1 MSILLDKR
9 PDLAEPYPDPEYPES
24 DGKPMA
30 DNTLQYEWIVT
41 IKEGLENLLA
51 ANPDVFVAGD
61 LLWYPVEK
69 DSQCQAPDVMVI
81 FGRPKGHRGS
91 YQQSKENGIA
101 PQVVFEILSPGN
113 RYSEMVGKFLFY
125 QRHDVE
131 EYYIYDPRKKGDA
144 SFDAYRRDED
154 GLLTPVPDVT
164 AYISPRL
171 GIRFDT
177 LGRDLI
183 IHRADGTRFQTVQE
197 VFAER
202 ELQRIRAEAAEAGR
216 REVVAERDAVAAER
230 DAVVAERD
238 AATARA
244 ERLAA
249 LLREAG
255 IEPD

>member
-1 MSILLDKR
+1 MSVLLDKR
-9 PDLAEPYPDPEYPES
+9 SDTAETYPDPQYSES

-30 DNTLQYEWIVT
+30 DNTLQYQWIVT
-41 IKEGLENLLA
+41 IKEGLEDLLRD
-51 ANPDVFVAGD
+51 NSDVFVAAD
-61 LLWYPVEK
+61 LLWYPAEGETK
-69 DSQCQAPDVMVI
+69 CQAPDAMVI
-81 FGRPKGHRGS
+81 FGRPKGYRGS
-91 YQQSKENGIA
+91 YQQFKENGIA

-113 RYSEMVGKFLFY
+113 RYSEMVSKFLFY
-125 QRHDVE
+125 QQYGVE
-131 EYYIYDPRKKGDA
+131 EYYIYDPRRYGDA
-144 SFDAYRRDED
+144 SFDAYRRNED
-154 GLLTPVPDVT
+154 NVLTPVPDVT
-164 AYISPRL
+164 NYVSNRL

-177 LGRDLI
+177 FGKELI
-183 IHRADGTRFQTVQE
+183 IYRPDNEPFKTVQE

-216 REVVAERDAVAAER
+216 REVAAER
-230 DAVVAERD
+230 DAETVRAD